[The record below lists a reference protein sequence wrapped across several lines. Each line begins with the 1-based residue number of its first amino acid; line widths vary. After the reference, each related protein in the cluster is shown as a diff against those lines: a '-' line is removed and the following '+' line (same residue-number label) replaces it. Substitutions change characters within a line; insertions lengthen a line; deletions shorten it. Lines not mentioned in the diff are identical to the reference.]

1 MNFFTAMLCSFALS
15 QGIGYNEVEIKPM
28 ACTYEEKG
36 VTTR

>member
-1 MNFFTAMLCSFALS
+1 MNFSAATLCTFALS